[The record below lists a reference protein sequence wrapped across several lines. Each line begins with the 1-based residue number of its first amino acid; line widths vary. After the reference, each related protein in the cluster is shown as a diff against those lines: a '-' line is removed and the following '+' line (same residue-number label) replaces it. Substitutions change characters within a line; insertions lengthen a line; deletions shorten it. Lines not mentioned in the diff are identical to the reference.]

1 MLRSL
6 LVAAS
11 IALASGAKVDE
22 RDCEGE
28 LHQSQLR
35 PNLRPEPSAALQLPS
50 RQTPATAEGA
60 SASATPSRV
69 RCDTPSRARASTLC
83 AVCKAVIDEID
94 KSLTEEQRKSGE
106 EAIEKHMFKYCD
118 TAKGK
123 DKTMVRASPA
133 DGPLPPAVLRS
144 RRCH

>member
-1 MLRSL
+1 MARLFFLAAL
-6 LVAAS
+6 LAV
-11 IALASGAKVDE
+11 GYAKPKEDE
-22 RDCEGE
+22 RACEG
-28 LHQSQLR
+28 
-35 PNLRPEPSAALQLPS
+35 A
-50 RQTPATAEGA
+50 
-60 SASATPSRV
+60 
-69 RCDTPSRARASTLC
+69 RARLERRPTATVLPPHNHLFAP

-144 RRCH
+144 RRCL

>member
-1 MLRSL
+1 MELNKNHEVHHMLDED
-6 LVAAS
+6 AAPPEPAAAKS
-11 IALASGAKVDE
+11 ASRAFSGATAALAPD
-22 RDCEGE
+22 
-28 LHQSQLR
+28 
-35 PNLRPEPSAALQLPS
+35 LQPQQ
-50 RQTPATAEGA
+50 RV
-60 SASATPSRV
+60 ASATPSRV

-144 RRCH
+144 RRCL

>member
-1 MLRSL
+1 MTARVSSTRASCGQLCVQSLQRRSSCPH
-6 LVAAS
+6 A
-11 IALASGAKVDE
+11 
-22 RDCEGE
+22 R
-28 LHQSQLR
+28 
-35 PNLRPEPSAALQLPS
+35 PSAA
-50 RQTPATAEGA
+50 AEGA

-106 EAIEKHMFKYCD
+106 EAIEKHMFKYCE

-144 RRCH
+144 RRCL